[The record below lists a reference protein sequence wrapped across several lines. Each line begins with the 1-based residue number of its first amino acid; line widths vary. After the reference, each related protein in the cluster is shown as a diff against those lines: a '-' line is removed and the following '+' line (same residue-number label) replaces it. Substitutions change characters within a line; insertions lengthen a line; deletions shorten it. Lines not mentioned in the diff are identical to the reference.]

1 MNELVRI
8 EKLKQAQ
15 DMYARYLEVERSILL
30 GQSYSIGDRTLT
42 RANLSDIAKQ
52 RKYWAA
58 QVTALA
64 ENKIGV
70 RFIRIVPRDI

>member
-8 EKLKQAQ
+8 EKLKLAQ
-15 DMYARYLEVERSILL
+15 DMYARYLEAERSVLL
-30 GQSYSIGDRTLT
+30 GQSYSIGDRALT
-42 RANLSDIAKQ
+42 RADLSDIAKQ
-52 RKYWAA
+52 REYWAA

-70 RFIRIVPRDI
+70 RFRRVVPRDI